1 MTHAASAAAGA
12 AEVGAT
18 ANAAK
23 AEGAKAEAA
32 AVSAVSAVKVAVGV
46 AVAGAVNVPTN
57 LKTAAS
63 SKPAAAVPMSAARGR
78 KAGTSLA
85 AKVVAVRAPSVN
97 HAYRPPQMTLAF
109 PTR

>member
-23 AEGAKAEAA
+23 AVGAKVEAV
-32 AVSAVSAVKVAVGV
+32 AVNAVKVAVGV